1 MAATQEVDVVMKLLC
16 ELIHPG
22 CKTDKINE
30 YYPII
35 VGNFNDFKTETV
47 ELPRFGMLSSPWI
60 DWSAGKSPIWWQANN
75 KIKHAR
81 SKEFDQA
88 TFKHAFNSM
97 GGLLLTVAYYYN
109 REMASGNALFYWPY
123 VTDTLMP
130 TSTLFR
136 LRPNYYQNHYG
147 T

>member
-22 CKTDKINE
+22 CKKDKIND

-35 VGNFNDFKTETV
+35 VGNFNDFKKETV
-47 ELPRFGMLSSPWI
+47 ELPRFGMSSSPWI
-60 DWSAGKSPIWWQANN
+60 DWSAEKSPLWWQANN
-75 KIKHAR
+75 KIKHER
-81 SKEFDQA
+81 SKEFHQA
-88 TFKHAFNSM
+88 TLKHAFNSM

-109 REMASGNALFYWPY
+109 REMASGNAGHYWPY
-123 VTDTLMP
+123 VTDSLMP

-136 LRPNYYQNHYG
+136 LRRNYYRI
-147 T
+147 